1 MLKFGHAT
9 VQRHRIIGDVVRLLH
24 LQEACDDMAA
34 ELARNGSL
42 SWRLSLAMELMASP
56 SLLIID
62 GAHPSKSR
70 NQPALAGFGKA
81 RHWK

>member
-34 ELARNGSL
+34 ELAQNGSL

-56 SLLIID
+56 SLLMID
-62 GAHPSKSR
+62 GAHPSKAR
-70 NQPALAGFGKA
+70 YQRVLRGFEKA
-81 RHWK
+81 RH